1 MSRPTPPIS
10 APRRHAGKK
19 PWRGLP
25 LAGLLGLLGLA
36 AATGSVADVV
46 GETEPALTLHYQER
60 PPYSSRGPD
69 GRPDGLLVVPL
80 VRAFD
85 RAGIRLHWT
94 MTPSQRQMTMIQS
107 NVGMDCGVGWYRTA
121 EREALGRFSRP
132 IYRDRPYIAL
142 VRGDSPLR
150 GDRSVASLLADPALQ
165 LLVKDGYSYGAE
177 IDPLLAVHKNALH
190 LTSAESA
197 QMASMIAAGRAG
209 WMILAP
215 EEAQMLLKNW
225 TGPAGALRQIALP
238 GLGNGPMRHLYCSRR
253 VPEGLMSRI
262 DQALAGR

>member
-1 MSRPTPPIS
+1 MTRPNSPAS
-10 APRRHAGKK
+10 APHPTARPKSWRR
-19 PWRGLP
+19 LP
-25 LAGLLGLLGLA
+25 LLGLLGLA
-36 AATGSVADVV
+36 APLTAIGDVV
-46 GETEPALTLHYQER
+46 GTAAEPALTLHYQER
-60 PPYSSRGPD
+60 PPYSSRDPGGQPQ
-69 GRPDGLLVVPL
+69 GLLVAPL
-80 VRAFD
+80 VRALD
-85 RAGIRLHWT
+85 RAGVHPQWK
-94 MTPSQRQMTMIQS
+94 MTPSQRQMTTIQS
-107 NVGMDCGVGWYRTA
+107 GAGMDCGVGWYRTA

-132 IYRDRPYIAL
+132 IYRDRPFIAL

-177 IDPLLAVHKNALH
+177 VDPLLVAHKEALH
-190 LTSAESA
+190 RTSAESA

-215 EEAQMLLKNW
+215 EEADILLKNW
-225 TGPAGALRQIALP
+225 TGPPGALRQIALP
-238 GLGNGPMRHLYCSRR
+238 GLGNGPTRHLYCSRR